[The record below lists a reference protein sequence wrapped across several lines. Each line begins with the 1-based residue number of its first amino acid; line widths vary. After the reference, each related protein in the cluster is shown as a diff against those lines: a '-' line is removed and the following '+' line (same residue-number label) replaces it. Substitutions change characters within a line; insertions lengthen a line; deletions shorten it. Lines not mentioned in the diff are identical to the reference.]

1 VESGKWSRGVGYL
14 SIRLV
19 GYFRLYI
26 DQMIRDM
33 NTVIGFFFYLADISN
48 EGSTLDF
55 DNFLHPSA
63 LVNDQ
68 SKLFALPARG
78 RSGGRR

>member
-1 VESGKWSRGVGYL
+1 
-14 SIRLV
+14 
-19 GYFRLYI
+19 
-26 DQMIRDM
+26 MIRDM